1 MSKEKIFNISNL
13 IFFVLTF
20 IITIVLFGSG
30 ITIFVMTGYLAP
42 LIIMMTVTILFTF
55 LLIYLWM
62 VVKTKLKHLSK
73 KQSKFINV
81 SSSIFGVI
89 FLIVFVSM
97 FFVTLWL
104 IFYDPLVEKGFFY
117 YFVGVGVY
125 SIGLF
130 IDCLIIQKY
139 MKRSV

>member
-1 MSKEKIFNISNL
+1 MIKENIFNISNL
-13 IFFVLTF
+13 IFFVFTF
-20 IITIVLFGSG
+20 IITLVLFGSG

-42 LIIMMTVTILFTF
+42 LIIMMTMTTLFTF

-62 VVKTKLKHLSK
+62 VVKTKLKHLNK

-97 FFVTLWL
+97 FFVTLGS
-104 IFYDPLVEKGFFY
+104 IIYGPLVEQGFLY
-117 YFVGVGVY
+117 YFVGVGIY

-139 MKRSV
+139 MKKSV